1 MSRFTGT
8 SEQRQLQAL
17 LRQIRVEAGL
27 KQADLAERLKQS
39 QPFVSKYESGERRLD
54 LLELRDICAAVGLSL
69 AEFVQRLEQS
79 LLNETRPTVPK
90 PAKAFLGKR
99 PKH

>member
-8 SEQRQLQAL
+8 SEQHRLRAL

-27 KQADLAERLKQS
+27 KQADLAVKLKQS
-39 QPFVSKYESGERRLD
+39 QSFVSKYESGERRLD
-54 LLELRDICAAVGLSL
+54 LLELRAICAAVGISL
-69 AEFVQRLEQS
+69 TEFVQKFDRTLY
-79 LLNETRPTVPK
+79 ETRPKIPK
-90 PAKAFLGKR
+90 AAKTLLGER

>member
-8 SEQRQLQAL
+8 SEQHRLRAL

-27 KQADLAERLKQS
+27 KQTDMAERLKQS
-39 QPFVSKYESGERRLD
+39 QSFVSKYESGERRLD
-54 LLELRDICAAVGLSL
+54 LLELRAICAAVGLSL
-69 AEFVQRLEQS
+69 REFVQRFERTQ
-79 LLNETRPTVPK
+79 LNETRPK
-90 PAKAFLGKR
+90 ISKAAKTFLGER